1 MAGVNSKLPG
11 LIVRRQSVVKDNSI
25 RSSIVVIGNN
35 NDHYL
40 VSGQR
45 KLDRDIYKENDSL
58 RLAPIC
64 ACPCN
69 LPICKERRAVQSSER
84 YIQEDGYECLTPEG
98 YCNMCLSSADQRYV
112 ELKYKTPEKRMRTFR
127 SDERCNDD
135 SFSRRLANA
144 GFYVTPVVDSQGHP
158 VSLSCFQ
165 CPIRRRMLDKK
176 SDPFREHARWFPTCA
191 YVIHQKGTEFI
202 HSVLQDTRK
211 IQQEHDERGNSSQMT
226 VARRGD
232 LD

>member
-1 MAGVNSKLPG
+1 MSGVNSKIPG
-11 LIVRRQSVVKDNSI
+11 LIVRRHSDEKDSSI
-25 RSSIVVIGNN
+25 CSSIVVIGNN
-35 NDHYL
+35 KDHHL

-45 KLDRDIYKENDSL
+45 KIDRDIYKEKDSL

-69 LPICKERRAVQSSER
+69 LPICKERRAVQFSER
-84 YIQEDGYECLTPEG
+84 YIQEEGCECLTPEG
-98 YCNMCLSSADQRYV
+98 YGNMCITSADQRYV

-144 GFYVTPVVDSQGHP
+144 GFYVTPVVDRQGRF

-165 CPIRRRMLDKK
+165 CRIRLRMLDKK

-191 YVIHQKGTEFI
+191 YVIHRNGMEFI

-211 IQQEHDERGNSSQMT
+211 IQQEQDERGNSGQNDGGS
-226 VARRGD
+226 
-232 LD
+232 